1 MESTHKTLHLYI
13 PISERS
19 CVSPSL
25 SHCRGPSPPFEAP
38 LKTQLTSHREEAE
51 GPAEADKLGLA
62 DLKETLKALDNFSEI
77 LGLLPSCLECQDF
90 MSMGNQQGT
99 KIKPNSYGYSESRD
113 ALPKSP
119 KFQIPRKRRRRVEG
133 LVYAGSFQHSLKTT
147 PGTPRM
153 PQKARRLTKLRITNS
168 PTVPEWDVEE
178 DRMIMCTPAARRKRV
193 MGKERVTVSKESL
206 QEPKPTWRVRLPD
219 PSSAGRKDF
228 SVKEEPCLSDSDT
241 DISEYDNDIFSA
253 KTEDRRTRNVLKAPI
268 KQAEREEEMKAEA
281 EEQSSQC
288 RYEEMGKEAA
298 AQRVIGKIE
307 EVEGIIRRVSLTSS
321 DLIREG
327 GNGREEEFCSRLEIQ
342 NKGCDEENPLLVEE
356 LHALGEALSQSLRQV
371 LKMEGAKAERE
382 AFKDGKKT
390 SCKQNLVGSTRRLQ
404 NLSPKSN
411 SFTSTVPNNS
421 SLVPSPTIS
430 SILDV
435 SQRTSSGFEGL
446 SPILSPQLTSSKQ
459 SLPAS
464 LTDQHEREVSE
475 HHVGWMSSAEA
486 SLLPQGDEGRES
498 AATVACGTENDQ
510 KNIRKILENQTLT
523 SRRTS
528 ETVADQDDLLLSG
541 NIADFAATKKTY
553 GSVNEN

>member
-1 MESTHKTLHLYI
+1 MENTHKTLHLYV

-25 SHCRGPSPPFEAP
+25 SHCRGPSPPFKAP
-38 LKTQLTSHREEAE
+38 LKTQLTSNCEEAE
-51 GPAEADKLGLA
+51 GPAEKDKLGLA

-77 LGLLPSCLECQDF
+77 LELLPSCLKCQDF

-99 KIKPNSYGYSESRD
+99 KIKPNCYGYSESRD

-133 LVYAGSFQHSLKTT
+133 LVYTGSFQHNLKTT

-153 PQKARRLTKLRITNS
+153 PQKARKLTKLGITNS
-168 PTVPEWDVEE
+168 PTFQVWDLEE
-178 DRMIMCTPAARRKRV
+178 DRTIMCTPAARRKRV
-193 MGKERVTVSKESL
+193 MGKERVSVSKDSL
-206 QEPKPTWRVRLPD
+206 QELKPTWRVRLPD
-219 PSSAGRKDF
+219 SLSASRKDF
-228 SVKEEPCLSDSDT
+228 SVKEECCLSDSET
-241 DISEYDNDIFSA
+241 DVSEYDNDIFST
-253 KTEDRRTRNVLKAPI
+253 KTEDGRTRNSLKAQI
-268 KQAEREEEMKAEA
+268 KQAERDQEMKAEA
-281 EEQSSQC
+281 EEKSSQW

-327 GNGREEEFCSRLEIQ
+327 SNGKEEEFCSQLEIQ
-342 NKGCDEENPLLVEE
+342 NKGCDGENPLLVEE

-382 AFKDGKKT
+382 AFKDTKKT
-390 SCKQNLVGSTRRLQ
+390 SYEQNLVGSTRRPR
-404 NLSPKSN
+404 NLSPKS
-411 SFTSTVPNNS
+411 SHLASSVPNNS
-421 SLVPSPTIS
+421 SPVPSPTLS
-430 SILDV
+430 SVLDV
-435 SQRTSSGFEGL
+435 PQRTSSGFEGS
-446 SPILSPQLTSSKQ
+446 SPVLSPQLTSSKQ

-475 HHVGWMSSAEA
+475 RHIRWMSSAEA
-486 SLLPQGDEGRES
+486 SSLPRGDEGCES
-498 AATVACGTENDQ
+498 AATVAGGTENDQ

-523 SRRTS
+523 SRCTS
-528 ETVADQDDLLLSG
+528 ETEVDQDDLLSSG
-541 NIADFAATKKTY
+541 KIANFSTTKKRMRL
-553 GSVNEN
+553 